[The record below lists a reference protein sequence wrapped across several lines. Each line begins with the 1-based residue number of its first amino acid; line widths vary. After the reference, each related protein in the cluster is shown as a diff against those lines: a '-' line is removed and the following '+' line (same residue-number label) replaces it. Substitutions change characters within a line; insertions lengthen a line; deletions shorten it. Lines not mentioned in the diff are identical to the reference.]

1 MIEVIFIN
9 HHQND
14 DLQINIL
21 RKSHQVHTAVVKIV
35 RLDLDLYLLAQK
47 NVHVENGFLQVRNQV
62 LGVNINL
69 PNANVRLEDK
79 GAVLVVAAVD
89 LHHLIKRKD
98 VIAQAVH
105 VLLAVHQAVTTLAVL
120 VLAHL
125 AALCLAVVQ
134 SLDLHL
140 YQGDGGRL
148 AF

>member
-1 MIEVIFIN
+1 MTQVIFTN

-14 DLQINIL
+14 DLQINTL
-21 RKSHQVHTAVVKIV
+21 RKSHRVHTAVVKIV
-35 RLDLDLYLLAQK
+35 RLDLGLCLLAQK
-47 NVHVENGFLQVRNQV
+47 NVYIENGFPQVRNQV
-62 LGVNINL
+62 LGVNINP
-69 PNANVRLEDK
+69 PNANVRLGDK
-79 GAVLVVAAVD
+79 EAVLVVAAVD

-98 VIAQAVH
+98 VIAQAVP

-125 AALCLAVVQ
+125 AVLCLAVVQ